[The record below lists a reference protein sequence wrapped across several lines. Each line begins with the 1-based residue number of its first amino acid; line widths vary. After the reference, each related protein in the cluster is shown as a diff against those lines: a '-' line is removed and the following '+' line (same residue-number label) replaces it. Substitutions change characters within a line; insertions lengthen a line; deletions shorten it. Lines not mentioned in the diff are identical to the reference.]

1 MEAEGK
7 AIAQLPGFSI
17 TVERSGEGSGG
28 ECLLKQVLVKPLG
41 LTGFLWGAKKQ
52 CWVEL
57 TPAFPVRLPGDG
69 QEREA
74 ELLEGRAAQG
84 KWPKEP

>member
-17 TVERSGEGSGG
+17 TAKRSGEGSGG

-41 LTGFLWGAKKQ
+41 LTSFLWGAKKQ